1 MVGDHM
7 GIRGAVDL
15 LLRRPWI
22 LLFIIYYFFAWFV
35 HEYSFIYTLNQC
47 IALHLAYVLALRLAD
62 LLGELFGP
70 SGPSQNWLQNGRF
83 SPKKNYQLRTPP
95 PTIWER
101 PLVWSNFFRTFV
113 MKKFDHINQKV
124 REPIT
129 KRLLHTQFCN
139 QNWPPTLVICND
151 LWENCN
157 RSRGFKCYRRKNI
170 VSPRRCTIERLWC
183 QIWTI
188 CFL

>member
-1 MVGDHM
+1 MNIHSFTHSISVSHCTLHMYLRCALPTGNFLARPAHHKIDYKMVDFH
-7 GIRGAVDL
+7 
-15 LLRRPWI
+15 
-22 LLFIIYYFFAWFV
+22 
-35 HEYSFIYTLNQC
+35 
-47 IALHLAYVLALRLAD
+47 
-62 LLGELFGP
+62 
-70 SGPSQNWLQNGRF
+70 
-83 SPKKNYQLRTPP
+83 PKKITNCGHPPLRF
-95 PTIWER
+95 WER

-170 VSPRRCTIERLWC
+170 VSPRRCTIERLWYR
-183 QIWTI
+183 IWTI
-188 CFL
+188 CLL